1 MEIIESKNV
10 VHIIQKTL
18 SLIDPR
24 LVNHGSRVSYI
35 LYRMLQYEG
44 KCSHQEMI
52 NFCLIGLLHDIGAF
66 KTDEINKI
74 VQFETMDTWHHSIY
88 GYLFVK
94 SMTPLSQLADSI
106 LYHHLNQKDC
116 TFVSSQNMWIA
127 NRIHLA
133 DRIDVYLQFQHGT
146 VDEAFFK
153 PYRNITFSSAD
164 IDLFLQADEKYK
176 IVQAIT
182 DSTYI
187 KDFSDFIEEI
197 QFTDDEID
205 RYLKLLAYSID
216 FRSEFTVAHTIT
228 TVSISVAVAK
238 MLGLSAQ
245 DVKKVYYGAWLHD
258 IGKIS
263 TPLSILESK
272 GKLDDRQ
279 MRVMKT
285 HVEVTEE
292 ILKDY
297 VNLEICN
304 IAARHHEKLDGSGY
318 PKGLT
323 AADLSVKE
331 RIVAIADIMSALN
344 GKRSYKEAFPK
355 QKIIAI
361 LTQMGDSN
369 KLDKDII
376 EQIILHYDGIME
388 TANYASQETLDS
400 YRNMQKEYQDLCG
413 IFELMTKN
421 H

>member
-10 VHIIQKTL
+10 IHILQKTL

-24 LVNHGSRVSYI
+24 LVDHGSRVSYI
-35 LYRMLQYEG
+35 LYKMMQYEG
-44 KCSHQEMI
+44 KCSHQQMI
-52 NFCLIGLLHDIGAF
+52 DICLVGLLHDVGAF
-66 KTDEINKI
+66 KTDEIDRI
-74 VQFETMDTWHHSIY
+74 VQFETLNTWGHSIY

-94 SMTPLSQLADSI
+94 NMTPLSLLADSI
-106 LYHHLNQKDC
+106 LYHHLDQKNC
-116 TFVSSQNMWIA
+116 SLVNCRNMWIA

-133 DRIDVYLQFQHGT
+133 DRVDVYLQFQHGT
-146 VDEAFFK
+146 VDETFFE
-153 PYRNITFSSAD
+153 PYRNTTFSSSD
-164 IDLFLQADEKYK
+164 IELFLQANETYQ

-182 DSTYI
+182 DGTYI
-187 KDFSDFIEEI
+187 NDFSDFLEEI
-197 QFTDDEID
+197 RFTDDEIG

-238 MLGLSAQ
+238 MLGLSTQ

-258 IGKIS
+258 IGKIA

-272 GKLDDRQ
+272 GKLDDHQ
-279 MRVMKT
+279 MGIMKN

-297 VNLEICN
+297 VNPEICN
-304 IAARHHEKLDGSGY
+304 IAVRHHEKLDGSGY

-344 GKRSYKEAFPK
+344 GKRSYKEAFPR
-355 QKIIAI
+355 QKIIGI
-361 LTQMGDSN
+361 LTEMAEGN
-369 KLDKDII
+369 KLSKDIV
-376 EQIILHYDGIME
+376 EQIVLHYDGIME
-388 TANYASQETLDS
+388 TANYASQETLNS
-400 YRNMQKEYQDLCG
+400 YENMQKEYQDLCDV
-413 IFELMTKN
+413 FERLSAAS
-421 H
+421 